1 MDLPWFTHWKW
12 WFSIVFLYVYQ
23 RVSGLCHLRGK
34 GWKRG
39 VGNSSSVC
47 KLDIWDGW
55 TFQSW
60 YGPEKTF
67 SRKGMVCCKHGLPPS
82 AEVYRFSPWM
92 VCVCNIQLRLP
103 SRRQQ
108 SFCLHPLRS
117 GSSSPMER
125 YLPGIRGG
133 LQDFGTQSF
142 IQGFHLKIAS
152 QWNHLV
158 KLPQKMRWS
167 VFVIASF
174 PQLACCHSR
183 KISFP
188 SFEYISPNNLRTLR
202 FPIRTYDKIWSNLC
216 SKKIDPSQPQLISVQ
231 PLAAI
236 CFSNAT
242 RYSGQAKM
250 PGFSCVT

>member
-1 MDLPWFTHWKW
+1 MSLEKGKRMEKGSWKL
-12 WFSIVFLYVYQ
+12 V
-23 RVSGLCHLRGK
+23 LCLQIGHLR
-34 GWKRG
+34 
-39 VGNSSSVC
+39 
-47 KLDIWDGW
+47 DGW

-67 SRKGMVCCKHGLPPS
+67 SRKGMVCCKHGH
-82 AEVYRFSPWM
+82 
-92 VCVCNIQLRLP
+92 
-103 SRRQQ
+103 
-108 SFCLHPLRS
+108 HPLRFTGLAHGWFVSASSCAFLLEHSNLFVSIHFDQVRLHRWRDTCPVS
-117 GSSSPMER
+117 GWVAGIWYPEFH
-125 YLPGIRGG
+125 PG
-133 LQDFGTQSF
+133 
-142 IQGFHLKIAS
+142 
-152 QWNHLV
+152 
-158 KLPQKMRWS
+158 
-167 VFVIASF
+167 F

-250 PGFSCVT
+250 PGFSWVT